1 MGQEVLFPRRSP
13 SAGLKEYTVSG
24 QEPFCKHQ
32 HSSFADKM
40 LLVLEMGG
48 RAGRCRVISVLKEL
62 LSSLDHEPGHT
73 EFQAIPVQVLRSQRE
88 SHSAPLSRFFF
99 AASHPRVLKYFTD
112 ISG

>member
-13 SAGLKEYTVSG
+13 SAGLKEYTVSR

-62 LSSLDHEPGHT
+62 LSSLDHEPGIQNSKPSLSKSSEARGKVILH
-73 EFQAIPVQVLRSQRE
+73 RSHDFSLLPPIQG
-88 SHSAPLSRFFF
+88 S
-99 AASHPRVLKYFTD
+99 
-112 ISG
+112 